1 MAVTARVD
9 EMKWMKERKKK
20 KKHTH
25 EREFNQETVLH
36 DWCHGKELYTTRDP
50 NEGIIKKLRTAIGPK
65 FIGMCTYEHG
75 SGSNT
80 DSPDSERAC
89 PGLSELPRKKKCY
102 FMSVESG
109 ARGRATYPREERGG
123 RGL

>member
-50 NEGIIKKLRTAIGPK
+50 NEGIIKKTADCDWTKVYWDVHVRTRQRFQHRLPRLRACVPRSFRTAP
-65 FIGMCTYEHG
+65 
-75 SGSNT
+75 
-80 DSPDSERAC
+80 
-89 PGLSELPRKKKCY
+89 KKKVL
-102 FMSVESG
+102 FHV
-109 ARGRATYPREERGG
+109 R
-123 RGL
+123 

>member
-1 MAVTARVD
+1 
-9 EMKWMKERKKK
+9 MKWMKGRKKK

-50 NEGIIKKLRTAIGPK
+50 NEGVIKKTADCDWNKVYWDVHVRRRQRFQRRLPR
-65 FIGMCTYEHG
+65 F
-75 SGSNT
+75 
-80 DSPDSERAC
+80 RAC
-89 PGLSELPRKKKCY
+89 VPRSFRAAPKKK
-102 FMSVESG
+102 SIISRPLNLERVG
-109 ARGRATYPREERGG
+109 ATHPREERGG